1 MSLVRMRKSMQSKL
15 QLIML
20 ALAVVFAVGWIGL
33 CLSSG
38 GTGGGDGSQQAGLVG
53 RVDKQK
59 LDRVAFELLV
69 EKTKNRV
76 ERGGRMVSAFEESQL
91 RGSVLDEMI
100 GSVLLHDAARKL
112 RVKVGRR
119 DMNAAVKQIV
129 DAQIAQV
136 RSRFMAG
143 RQGSLSD
150 TALDAILRKQGMSL
164 SKIESEVR
172 ASIDMDMLR
181 EQVLTE
187 KITKK
192 LQEGIDTS
200 DNAIRT
206 SFDEVRFRQISV
218 GGQTRSMAQAET
230 RAKEISGKLKNADFA
245 AVASQYSEDPYKTS
259 GGDRGMF
266 VRRDYLD
273 KALADAV
280 FSLKPGQVSE
290 PMKLPAGYVIVKVE
304 QKRSALPADFNDPKK
319 KKEYRDSYLAQQQY
333 MVQSKF
339 FSDMQKD
346 AKIVIYDPELRAYTA
361 AKEFSGLV
369 GANPAQAKAKAM
381 EVLKDLQTAS
391 TQAGAD
397 TQASARVYA
406 QMGYIYDWLRKPDLF
421 QPTKEERIKYR
432 NEARVALENAL
443 QYTEANDLRALLADI
458 AIEEGQYDKAL
469 EHLQMVSQ
477 NAFDDPTAHKQ
488 LLQRYEK
495 LQAYEPQKVVG
506 LIAEERKWVA
516 DYDEQM
522 KAQQEQQGGE
532 VSKPF
537 RVGPEGQPTPA
548 TKPGG

>member
-15 QLIML
+15 HLIML
-20 ALAVVFAVGWIGL
+20 ALAFVFAVGWIGL

-38 GTGGGDGSQQAGLVG
+38 GTGGGDGGQQAGLVG
-53 RVDKQK
+53 RVNKQK

-69 EKTKNRV
+69 EKTKSRI
-76 ERGGRMVSAFEESQL
+76 ETGGRMVSAFEESQL
-91 RGSVLDEMI
+91 RGSVLDDMI
-100 GSVLLHDAARKL
+100 GSVLRNEAARKL

-143 RQGSLSD
+143 RPGSLSD
-150 TALDAILRKQGMSL
+150 TALDAVLRKQGMSL

-172 ASIDMDMLR
+172 ASIDTDMLR
-181 EQVLTE
+181 EQLLTE

-192 LQEGIDTS
+192 LQEGVDTS
-200 DNAIRT
+200 DNAIRA

-245 AVASQYSEDPYKTS
+245 AVASQYSDDPYKAS

-290 PMKLPAGYVIVKVE
+290 PIKLPTGYVIVKVE

-319 KKEYRDSYLAQQQY
+319 MKAYKDSYVAQQQF

-369 GANPAQAKAKAM
+369 GSNPVQAKAKAM

-421 QPTKEERIKYR
+421 KPTKEERIKYR
-432 NEARVALENAL
+432 KEARIALENAL
-443 QYTEANDLRALLADI
+443 QYTEANDLRTMLADI

-469 EHLQMVSQ
+469 EHLDMVSQ
-477 NAFDDPTAHKQ
+477 NAFDDPAAHKQ

-495 LQAYEPQKVVG
+495 LQAYEPQKVAG

-516 DYDEQM
+516 DYDKLM
-522 KAQQEQQGGE
+522 KAQQEQQGGMT
-532 VSKPF
+532 SKPF
-537 RVGPEGQPTPA
+537 RVGPPA
-548 TKPGG
+548 GKPGG